1 LTVKLTRVPE
11 EHHSL
16 SSRIQERLVPRPSS
30 TLVLV
35 SDGYVSPEK
44 TDLLVVVDS
53 SLPIEEGSVAAKQ
66 YDGWD
71 DIQLKRYREGR
82 SKAGILGRVT
92 WIIRRP

>member
-1 LTVKLTRVPE
+1 MTVKLTRVPE

-53 SLPIEEGSVAAKQ
+53 SLPIEDGSVVAKE
-66 YDGWD
+66 YGWD
-71 DIQLKRYREGR
+71 DIQLRRYREGR

>member
-1 LTVKLTRVPE
+1 MAVKLTRVPKE
-11 EHHSL
+11 YRPL
-16 SSRIQERLVPRPSS
+16 ANRLQEKLVPRPSS

-35 SDGYVSPEK
+35 SDGYASPEK
-44 TDLLVVVDS
+44 ADLLVVVDT
-53 SLPIEEGSVAAKQ
+53 SLPIEDRSVVAKQ
-66 YDGWD
+66 YDWD

>member
-1 LTVKLTRVPE
+1 MAVKLTRVPK
-11 EHHSL
+11 EHRPL
-16 SSRIQERLVPRPSS
+16 ANRLQDYLVPRPSS

-44 TDLLVVVDS
+44 VDLLVLVDT
-53 SLPIEEGSVAAKQ
+53 SLPIEDGSVVAKQ
-66 YDGWD
+66 YDWD

>member
-1 LTVKLTRVPE
+1 MAVKLTRVPE

-30 TLVLV
+30 TVVLV
-35 SDGYVSPEK
+35 SDGYASPE
-44 TDLLVVVDS
+44 TADLLVVVDS
-53 SLPIEEGSVAAKQ
+53 SLPIEEGSVVAKQ
-66 YDGWD
+66 YDWD
-71 DIQLKRYREGR
+71 DIQLRRYREGR